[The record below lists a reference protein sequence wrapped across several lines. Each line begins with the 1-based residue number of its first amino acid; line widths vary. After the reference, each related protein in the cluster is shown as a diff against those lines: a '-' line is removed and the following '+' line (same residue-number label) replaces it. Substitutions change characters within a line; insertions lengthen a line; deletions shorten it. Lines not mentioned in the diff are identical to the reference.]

1 MTEYYVALTIDGESL
16 DEQGGYSSKELL
28 TILSSLREQI
38 IAGRITA
45 YVRSKYE
52 SDDTFSKGFVI
63 DEPWLERMKPSLD
76 EYAPKDEDFDTVPD
90 EEEEDEE
97 SKNSFGYRPVKTLK
111 DVGREHMHQHTSSDA
126 QEAFNNPRQMEAFR
140 ELTSPMPPRPG
151 ANTGNPTGLIKIN
164 KSLVRK
170 NLKEQLQERI
180 NEFFMLTRGEWDL
193 GVDPDDDPDYNNDAF
208 ELAILDKYLS
218 FEEVVEMFKNQ
229 LRENVKIA
237 ANESDRSDET
247 QQALNSDYVDLSQA
261 RPNPTFLA
269 NYDMR
274 TDNTP
279 KESEADQNWVNYVPE
294 SMHIRTDEEVPEE
307 DEAPEPEYESYSY
320 SDEELY

>member
-16 DEQGGYSSKELL
+16 DEQGGYSSRELL

-38 IAGRITA
+38 IAGKITA

-52 SDDTFSKGFVI
+52 NDDTFSQGFVI
-63 DEPWLERMKPSLD
+63 DEEWLVRMKPSLD
-76 EYAPKDEDFDTVPD
+76 EYAPKDEEFDTVPEEEEED
-90 EEEEDEE
+90 EEEDEE
-97 SKNSFGYRPVKTLK
+97 SKNRPVKTLK
-111 DVGREHMHQHTSSDA
+111 DVGREHMHQHT
-126 QEAFNNPRQMEAFR
+126 QEAFNNPRKMEAFR

-151 ANTGNPTGLIKIN
+151 ANTSTGLIKIN

-193 GVDPDDDPDYNNDAF
+193 GTDPDDDPDYNNDAF

-218 FEEVVEMFKNQ
+218 FEEVVDMFKNQ
-229 LRENVKIA
+229 LRENVKVA
-237 ANESDRSDET
+237 ADETNRSDET
-247 QQALNSDYVDLSQA
+247 QAALNSDYVDLSQA

-294 SMHIRTDEEVPEE
+294 SMQIRTDEEVPEE
-307 DEAPEPEYESYSY
+307 DEEPEEPEYESYSY
-320 SDEELY
+320 SSTYDGDESY